1 MLWLFYVSLFR
12 PSVYFCSYFQPLFF
26 QMQCK
31 LATGRVIG
39 ITVSFPVRKWNYSHV
54 ILPNYEE
61 MCMSDFLTNTFNH
74 LPRNGN
80 RALIKN
86 QYIYF
91 FKTFFLY

>member
-1 MLWLFYVSLFR
+1 MMPALL
-12 PSVYFCSYFQPLFF
+12 F

-31 LATGRVIG
+31 LTTGRVIG

-86 QYIYF
+86 QYIYI